1 MIWNSSLAPST
12 GFSSHYALEVGLI
25 YSLYKAESYVVRSYG
40 TVNWCKEHLG
50 NNRGPLEASYSGLIP
65 TNNQER
71 INNLNTKPPE
81 LNQLGA
87 QTWGCTPTQRIQ
99 PGSMTPIC
107 RLIRDEDLLLLLL
120 TSWPSLRLFCGVS
133 CHMFMIFFNSWLE
146 TMQFK
151 LALLYIFLYVYS
163 S

>member
-1 MIWNSSLAPST
+1 
-12 GFSSHYALEVGLI
+12 
-25 YSLYKAESYVVRSYG
+25 
-40 TVNWCKEHLG
+40 
-50 NNRGPLEASYSGLIP
+50 
-65 TNNQER
+65 
-71 INNLNTKPPE
+71 
-81 LNQLGA
+81 
-87 QTWGCTPTQRIQ
+87 
-99 PGSMTPIC
+99 
-107 RLIRDEDLLLLLL
+107 LLLL